1 MNTKPKGLCDMCN
14 KKKAKYWFGQTSVAL
29 CGDED
34 CAQKNRSNW
43 NRMIEEIEQEEK
55 DRENW

>member
-1 MNTKPKGLCDMCN
+1 MNSRPKGLCDMCN

-34 CAQKNRSNW
+34 CTQKNQSNW
-43 NRMIEEIEQEEK
+43 DRMIEEMK
-55 DRENW
+55 DDEDDRYSY